1 MSPDEYRASP
11 AFGSGAMSDLIRDMH
26 DGQRR
31 FWLRHL
37 LPMWERTCRM
47 SGMCP
52 QAALRILCPNV
63 GEPWHEAVES
73 DLILSIRERYRDSQA
88 MRAGRLLEAELFWPD
103 VRDWYDRSAEG
114 STKTERE
121 RARQEA
127 AILRRCQGFDVLQ
140 GVLESIRAGQ
150 CSIQLAV
157 SAELRP
163 GVFCKAMPDLV
174 WETESGWVEC
184 DVKRYTYPRWET
196 PQELERVVVKAGAHW
211 QRALYRKVL
220 AANRGGSWHSL
231 ILAVDPTRSPEPV
244 EHLLQLEPETE
255 QRAEAEVDRALDFLA
270 GELNGTFNSR

>member
-11 AFGSGAMSDLIRDMH
+11 AFGSGAISDLIRDLE

-31 FWLRHL
+31 FWLRHV
-37 LPMWERTCRM
+37 LPMWARNCRRH
-47 SGMCP
+47 GMCP
-52 QAALRILCPNV
+52 AGALRVLRPDV
-63 GEPWHEAVES
+63 GEDWHKTVES
-73 DLILSIRERYRDSQA
+73 DLVLSQRERWRDSQA
-88 MRAGRLLEAELFWPD
+88 MRAGRLLEAELFWPE

-127 AILRRCQGFDVLQ
+127 SILRRCQGFDVLQ
-140 GVLESIRAGQ
+140 GVLESIRGGR
-150 CSIQLAV
+150 CSVQPAA

-163 GVFCKAMPDLV
+163 GVFCKALPDLV
-174 WETESGWVEC
+174 WQTDAGWVEC
-184 DVKRYTYPRWET
+184 DFKRWTHPKWTT
-196 PQELERVVVKAGAHW
+196 PQELERVAVKVGAHW

-220 AANRGGSWHSL
+220 AAHHGGAWHSL

-255 QRAEAEVDRALDFLA
+255 RRAEAEVDRALDFLA
-270 GELNGTFNSR
+270 MQEN